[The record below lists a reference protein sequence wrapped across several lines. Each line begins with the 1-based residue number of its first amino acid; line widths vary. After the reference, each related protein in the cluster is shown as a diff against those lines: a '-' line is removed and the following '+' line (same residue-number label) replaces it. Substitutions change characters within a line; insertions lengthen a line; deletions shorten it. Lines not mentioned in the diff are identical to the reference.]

1 VWDSLY
7 ICHYAKKKNFQF
19 DPQTLFFSDQV
30 LFNEQLISNPYERV
44 GLEDEGL
51 KWKIQQT

>member
-7 ICHYAKKKNFQF
+7 ICHYAKKKKNQF

-44 GLEDEGL
+44 GLEDEGP
-51 KWKIQQT
+51 K